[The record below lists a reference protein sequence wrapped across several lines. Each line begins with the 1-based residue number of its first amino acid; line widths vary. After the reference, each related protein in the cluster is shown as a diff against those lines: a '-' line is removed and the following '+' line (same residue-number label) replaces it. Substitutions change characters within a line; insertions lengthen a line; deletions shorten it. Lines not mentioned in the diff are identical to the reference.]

1 MATAAKTTRKRK
13 TRSSTNGRNDVLVV
27 ENKDPKFEYRV
38 VNDTPGR
45 VAQMEN
51 RDWEIA
57 SGDEKLISTFDN
69 SDDDSGSV
77 KRKHVGGGASGI
89 LMRIRKDW
97 FKEDQAE
104 KARMADRMEQ
114 STQQHDLQNGYGN
127 VEIGKK

>member
-13 TRSSTNGRNDVLVV
+13 TRSSTNGRNDVLSV
-27 ENKDPKFEYRV
+27 EGKDSKYEYRI

-57 SGDEKLISTFDN
+57 SGDEKLISTFD
-69 SDDDSGSV
+69 SSTDDSGSV
-77 KRKHVGGGASGI
+77 KRRHVGDGTSGV

-97 FKEDQAE
+97 FEEDKAE
-104 KARMADRMEQ
+104 KARQADRLEQ
-114 STQQHDLQNGYGN
+114 STKADPNTKNGYGK
-127 VEIGKK
+127 VEIK